1 MGESEMASETADLI
15 GEILGLVRGQARVLR
30 RLLKLMAAERAA
42 LLAPRMEAIRDF
54 GARKEALLEECR
66 VLEADRLARQDRLA
80 ELMEV
85 PSEQLT
91 LSTLAAVSA
100 ADQAAELSRVRN
112 ELCGLVDKLQAE
124 NRRSR
129 RLCRDGLAVVQ
140 GAFAALKGLAAAD
153 AVYRRTGRMQDA
165 RMSGR
170 VLNGQV

>member
-1 MGESEMASETADLI
+1 MASETADLI
-15 GEILGLVRGQARVLR
+15 GGILGLVRGQARVLR

-42 LLAPRMEAIRDF
+42 LLAPRTEAIRDF

-66 VLEADRLARQDRLA
+66 VLETERLARQDRLA

-85 PSEQLT
+85 PSDQLT

-100 ADQAAELSRVRN
+100 AGQAAELSRVRS